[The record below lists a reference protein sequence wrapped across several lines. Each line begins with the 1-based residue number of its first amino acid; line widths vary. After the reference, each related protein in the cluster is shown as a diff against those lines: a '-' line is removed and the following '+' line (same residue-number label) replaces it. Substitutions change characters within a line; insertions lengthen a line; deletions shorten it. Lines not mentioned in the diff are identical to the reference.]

1 MAGPLSPGD
10 PLADVVHR
18 YGPIAAGLLLGTAA
32 RYGLTVSEG
41 KPFSWRSLVAD
52 VLQMGFVGEI
62 ALLIADFW
70 HLGGDYRVF
79 AASLTAVGSDRII
92 RLARKTFLRWAVAQ
106 AARVVPE
113 AVGADEGAKS

>member
-1 MAGPLSPGD
+1 MADPLNTGD
-10 PLADVVHR
+10 PLADIIHR
-18 YGPIAAGLLLGTAA
+18 YGPIATGLLLGTAA

-92 RLARKTFLRWAVAQ
+92 RLARKSFLRWAEAQ
-106 AARVVPE
+106 AHRFVP
-113 AVGADEGAKS
+113 APPSPDERTKP